1 MAEYTS
7 EYMDR
12 HRILYQVL
20 KRNRFIRWFVFGGS
34 RPAVVGL
41 LLLGVFL
48 IYFVLGY
55 GGYFVLTEGSRLMW
69 LFNGLVNGLLTLVT
83 VVLAIEQLVLSEE
96 FGSINDIY
104 DQLESMSDFRA
115 TVAELTDETVTPIEP
130 AAFLTALLRTL
141 QDRATELRA
150 EIPEDHSVS
159 REIENYTTD
168 VIEQSE
174 DVSHQLE
181 KSSMTAD
188 LLLIMLSYNDSRLIH
203 SGRELHTEHAASLP
217 SSAASTLEEIQEL
230 LQRIDTTRQYFK
242 TIYLQRELSHLVRLI
257 IYSGSLATLISGL
270 MILVYRPP
278 TQTTLAP
285 IVFFT
290 LLSGAVVVTVAPL
303 AVLFAYTLRAATIAR
318 KTASFGPFIPQEEQ
332 LEVQDEH

>member
-1 MAEYTS
+1 
-7 EYMDR
+7 MDGSR
-12 HRILYQVL
+12 LVYQGL
-20 KRNRFIRWFVFGGS
+20 KTNRYVRWFVFGGS

-48 IYFVLGY
+48 SYFVLGY
-55 GGYFVLTEGSRLMW
+55 FGFFVLDEGSRLMW

-96 FGSINDIY
+96 FGSIDDIY
-104 DQLESMSDFRA
+104 DQLESMSDFRTGA
-115 TVAELTDETVTPIEP
+115 ADLTNETVTPIEP
-130 AAFLTALLRTL
+130 AAFLNALLRTL
-141 QDRATELRA
+141 QERATQLRA
-150 EIPEDHSVS
+150 EIPDDHSVS
-159 REIENYTTD
+159 REIGNYTAD

-188 LLLIMLSYNDSRLIH
+188 LLLIMISYNDSRLIH
-203 SGRELHTEHAASLP
+203 SARELHAKHAASLP
-217 SSAASTLEEIQEL
+217 SSAASTLEEMQEL
-230 LQRIDTTRQYFK
+230 LQRIDATRQYFK

-257 IYSGSLATLISGL
+257 IYSGSLATLVSGL
-270 MILVYRPP
+270 MILLYRPP

-285 IVFFT
+285 VVFFT

-332 LEVQDEH
+332 LEVQDEP